1 MFDDS
6 NNITTN
12 RTLKNI
18 RLALKDSL
26 KRKYNIEDEEIIEKI
41 LKIHGLTKEQ
51 FDFVS
56 NIESIIMN
64 KLNDVSIDANSNKNE
79 KTIEAISQ
87 ECIAPVKKAIGFD
100 FLYRQMKKMYGK
112 EEAKRLSGEMY
123 DYSLGLSDSTNILK
137 PYCWSLDA
145 SKIVTIGR
153 QFGQLWSKPS
163 RRISSYV
170 SALCESVHQISTHLA
185 GACAIGSFFLD
196 IAHLSLYK
204 ENVDLR
210 ELKTNQ
216 KFRKKLENEF
226 QQFVHSINHL
236 SRNGAESP
244 FTNISIFDRIKLKM
258 LVKEM
263 DWYFPFEELPINHP
277 EELETDEQKS
287 EYYTKYIIDY
297 VLELQNIFLDFFDKG
312 DPNKEGM
319 PYRFPIVTVNLS
331 KKKWGDKEIVEDLDF
346 LKAICKREI
355 FRYNIFTSEG
365 TKVCSCCRLVNNA
378 ELIEFS
384 SQVNSFGAGGS
395 ISIGSH
401 RVCTVNFH
409 RIVLECKSEQNFYEI
424 LKHRIED
431 ATKILNSHRELIK
444 SLKEKGLQP
453 FMSNGWINVNRL
465 FSTIGLLGLFEAK
478 NLMSVKFGEKYYEK
492 EILEFVEKNVN
503 NFSKQYNLPFNIEQ
517 IPAESFAIRLC
528 ETDKLLFGSD
538 IVPYNLYANQFI
550 PLWENATVWEKMEA
564 DGRLNKLISG
574 GGIVHIQISEKVT
587 SKQAEKLIKYAVN
600 SGCEHFS
607 LNSVWSQCENNHTS
621 FGKLKNCPTCGTK
634 IIDYYTR
641 IVGFM
646 VPLSSWPT
654 IRREWEFENR
664 KFTKIPE

>member
-1 MFDDS
+1 MFDDA

-18 RLALKDSL
+18 RNTLKESL
-26 KRKYNIEDEEIIEKI
+26 KRKYNIDDEEILEKI
-41 LKIHGLTKEQ
+41 LKIHGLNKEQ
-51 FDFVS
+51 FDFVN

-137 PYCWSLDA
+137 NYCYCFDA

-153 QFGQLWSKPS
+153 EFGQLWSKPS
-163 RRISSYV
+163 RRVSSYI
-170 SALCESVHQISTHLA
+170 SALCETVHQLSTHLA
-185 GACAIGSFFLD
+185 GAVAVGTFFYD

-236 SRNGAESP
+236 SRNGSESP
-244 FTNISIFDRIKLKM
+244 FTNISVFDRIKIKNL
-258 LVKEM
+258 LKEM
-263 DWYFPFEELPINHP
+263 DWYFPFDELPINHP
-277 EELETDEQKS
+277 EDLETDEQKK
-287 EYYTKYIIDY
+287 EFYTNYIVDY
-297 VLELQNIFLDFFDKG
+297 ILELQNIFLDFFDKG
-312 DPNKEGM
+312 DPSKGGM
-319 PYRFPIVTVNLS
+319 QFRFPIVTCNIS
-331 KKKWGDKEIVEDLDF
+331 KKKWGDKEIIEDQEF
-346 LKAICKREI
+346 LKSICKREI
-355 FRYNIFTSEG
+355 FKYNIFTSEG
-365 TKVCSCCRLVNNA
+365 TKQAGCCRLINNS
-378 ELIEFS
+378 ELIQLG

-401 RVCTVNFH
+401 RVCTINFY
-409 RIVLECKSEQNFYEI
+409 RIALECKDENDFYRI
-424 LKHRIED
+424 LKYRLHD
-431 ATKILNSHRELIK
+431 ASKVLNAHRELLK

-453 FMSNGWINVNRL
+453 FISNGWINMNRL
-465 FSTIGLLGLFEAK
+465 FSTIGLIGLFETK
-478 NLMSVKFGEKYYEK
+478 ELLTKKFGEKYYEK
-492 EILEFVEKNVN
+492 DILMFVNDIVN
-503 NFSKQYNLPFNIEQ
+503 DFSKEFGVPYNIEQ

-528 ETDKLLFGSD
+528 ETDKLIYGENLVS
-538 IVPYNLYANQFI
+538 YKLYANQFI
-550 PLWENATVWEKMEA
+550 PLWEDATIWEKMDA
-564 DGRLNKLISG
+564 DGKLNKLITG

-607 LNSVWSQCENNHTS
+607 LNSVWSQCENNHNS
-621 FGKLKNCPTCGTK
+621 FGKLTTCPICGGK

-641 IVGFM
+641 IVGFLT
-646 VPLSSWPT
+646 PISSWPT